1 MREIKFRAWD
11 ENRKKLEF
19 FDLRD
24 LYWRGE
30 DTGDYGFPNNTDI
43 LMQYTE
49 FKDKNKKEV
58 YFFDILRHN
67 ENKLIIINSVNLGI
81 VAVAINK
88 NLGNI
93 LNDGMVMTNHN
104 YREFSWLYRV
114 SKHCEVIGN
123 IHENPELLRT

>member
-49 FKDKNKKEV
+49 FKDKNKKK
-58 YFFDILRHN
+58 FIS
-67 ENKLIIINSVNLGI
+67 LI
-81 VAVAINK
+81 
-88 NLGNI
+88 
-93 LNDGMVMTNHN
+93 
-104 YREFSWLYRV
+104 F
-114 SKHCEVIGN
+114 
-123 IHENPELLRT
+123 